1 MANAKFGRNQAGKR
15 APSNANQKAR
25 TKANKERNIQKD
37 AAMKKA
43 HAEKKQAVK
52 LSPSIEFNGLNGHAT
67 PAQAKH
73 NLRMWKRSK
82 RSHAQQP
89 KHNHRFDNTIAC
101 RMLHQQTDLPCDASN
116 FHKVI
121 ENVQFAI
128 NAKH

>member
-1 MANAKFGRNQAGKR
+1 MANAKYGRNKAGKR
-15 APSNANQKAR
+15 APSNAHQAAR
-25 TKANKERNIQKD
+25 TKANKERNILKD
-37 AAMKKA
+37 AQLKA
-43 HAEKKQAVK
+43 KAATKVANSMVREEAAIVT
-52 LSPSIEFNGLNGHAT
+52 GHAS

-73 NLRMWKRSK
+73 NLRVWKRNK

-121 ENVQFAI
+121 ENVQFAV